1 MDDDGRLP
9 PVRLLPPVPLEPL
22 PDPDASGREVV
33 GRVGAGADVVV
44 LGAPGTGKT

>member
-9 PVRLLPPVPLEPL
+9 PVRLLPPVAPEPL

-33 GRVGAGADVVV
+33 GLIGTSLPRVGD
-44 LGAPGTGKT
+44 KNRRR